1 MEELE
6 DEYAGGLDLGTT
18 FSCIGVFKKG
28 GVEII
33 PNRNGETTTPSIIT
47 ILDKDNILKGEETM
61 EYLVKNYD
69 STIYAIKR
77 FIGRNFNDKNIKE
90 EIQKENFPYKIV
102 QDEKDKNLK
111 VEINKNNEIIRL
123 TLEEIT
129 SLIIQ
134 KMIESAENYLDRKVS
149 KLVVTVPANF
159 NDSQRNC
166 TKQAVNI
173 AGVEVLRII
182 NEPTAAALAYG
193 LQNKNMNGKILI
205 FDLGGGTFDVTILNI
220 NQDKK
225 NLEQIFEILSTNG
238 DRFLGG
244 EDFDNKLVDYILDKF
259 CNKNEIN
266 KEDIKKDKKAIK
278 KLKISCEKIKRVLS
292 SSRETTLCINHFYDK
307 KDILENIRYET
318 FYSITKDLIERLEK
332 PLKDALSDAKI
343 TSDEISEIVLVGGST
358 RLPMVKMFLSKFF
371 KKSKINDSINPDET
385 IAYGATL
392 MAAKILLRNN
402 NILSGFNL
410 MDITPLSLG
419 VEILNDSKD
428 KEIQKEGGKMSVI
441 VKRGVQIPYTNTR
454 TYTTTFDNQKTA
466 SLVIYEGEKKYVKYN
481 HILGKVDLNGLP
493 ERPKGEVKINVK
505 FFIDVNGIL
514 TVTGTA
520 TDKYGND
527 NSIETI
533 IKNDN
538 VSLSEKKIQDLKE
551 KNEKYIN
558 SILSS
563 KIDFSNIKESLKEFQ
578 DTYNECENDDEKYN
592 VLMNF
597 NNTLEE
603 FIDLF
608 DKDFDNETM
617 IEKYYIYVKE
627 LFFSYSKTLKLENQ
641 LEKDKDSLSKI
652 INKVKEYINVFIS
665 KGSGYLTDLV
675 ETIKDF
681 PEKNFYE
688 IIVFIMEQ
696 FNELGKQCL
705 KDMGKFCRYNSLIY
719 FEKALFYFKNYI
731 SDIKKIFKK
740 CPKKIGDSCKLQ
752 NETARIYI
760 EDINSDAILLCQDS
774 IRLGKIISKGCGFTI
789 RQKGLAYGLKDEK
802 EKIEIVLENYEKM
815 YVNLQGKGN
824 KEEAICLV
832 NIIKINYSL
841 LGYNNYKN
849 YIKLGERCETICRKL
864 KIDPKT
870 EWYQEFKELYKN
882 LKDKHITITQNE
894 IREKIKTKYKD
905 KFDKIDERF
914 NKRKNNID
922 FINFVLENYP
932 YPQYEEDKT
941 KNIVD
946 FKNESQELLNYLRK
960 EYHPNNYELREDGK
974 EEEQLNFCIMEYI
987 EALFNVLFENI

>member
-6 DEYAGGLDLGTT
+6 DEYACGLDLGTT

-33 PNRNGETTTPSIIT
+33 PNRNGEKTTPSIIT
-47 ILDKDNILKGEETM
+47 ILDKDNILKGEDTM

-90 EIQKENFPYKIV
+90 EIQKENFPYKII

-111 VEINKNNEIIRL
+111 VEINKDNEIIRL

-385 IAYGATL
+385 VAYGATL

-441 VKRGVQIPYTNTR
+441 VKRGVKIPYTNTR
-454 TYTTTFDNQKTA
+454 TYTTTFDNQTTA

-481 HILGKVDLNGLP
+481 HNFAV
-493 ERPKGEVKINVK
+493 
-505 FFIDVNGIL
+505 
-514 TVTGTA
+514 
-520 TDKYGND
+520 
-527 NSIETI
+527 
-533 IKNDN
+533 
-538 VSLSEKKIQDLKE
+538 LS
-551 KNEKYIN
+551 NEPA
-558 SILSS
+558 
-563 KIDFSNIKESLKEFQ
+563 
-578 DTYNECENDDEKYN
+578 
-592 VLMNF
+592 
-597 NNTLEE
+597 NN
-603 FIDLF
+603 
-608 DKDFDNETM
+608 NCS
-617 IEKYYIYVKE
+617 V
-627 LFFSYSKTLKLENQ
+627 
-641 LEKDKDSLSKI
+641 
-652 INKVKEYINVFIS
+652 
-665 KGSGYLTDLV
+665 
-675 ETIKDF
+675 
-681 PEKNFYE
+681 
-688 IIVFIMEQ
+688 
-696 FNELGKQCL
+696 
-705 KDMGKFCRYNSLIY
+705 
-719 FEKALFYFKNYI
+719 
-731 SDIKKIFKK
+731 
-740 CPKKIGDSCKLQ
+740 
-752 NETARIYI
+752 
-760 EDINSDAILLCQDS
+760 
-774 IRLGKIISKGCGFTI
+774 
-789 RQKGLAYGLKDEK
+789 
-802 EKIEIVLENYEKM
+802 
-815 YVNLQGKGN
+815 
-824 KEEAICLV
+824 
-832 NIIKINYSL
+832 
-841 LGYNNYKN
+841 
-849 YIKLGERCETICRKL
+849 
-864 KIDPKT
+864 
-870 EWYQEFKELYKN
+870 
-882 LKDKHITITQNE
+882 
-894 IREKIKTKYKD
+894 
-905 KFDKIDERF
+905 
-914 NKRKNNID
+914 
-922 FINFVLENYP
+922 
-932 YPQYEEDKT
+932 
-941 KNIVD
+941 
-946 FKNESQELLNYLRK
+946 
-960 EYHPNNYELREDGK
+960 
-974 EEEQLNFCIMEYI
+974 
-987 EALFNVLFENI
+987 